1 MVGLRFIAFN
11 SATAHTRPTVVGNTR
26 KLVKTFKFC
35 NFAKVVKRIE
45 NINGEILKWAIT
57 RAGNELEDFLLSN
70 PKVKE
75 WIYGEKKPT
84 IKQLE
89 KFTQK
94 VHVPFGYMFLQE
106 PPEEEIPIPFFRTG
120 KENPLAEKISL
131 NVYHTIQII
140 QERQNWLTEY
150 LEESHCENLDFVGKF
165 NSNTDYKIIV
175 QDIKRTLNLQNN
187 WASNFNTWEETLNFL
202 TIQIEEVGIIVTFN
216 GIVGN
221 NTRRVIKPNECRGFV
236 LVNKKAPFLFVNSAD
251 AKAAQMFTIVH
262 ELAHIWIGE
271 TAGFDNKQMLP
282 ADDPIEILCD
292 KVAAE
297 FLVPE
302 LYFIKKW
309 SETKDYKKLSKIFKV
324 SPIVIGRRAL
334 DLNLINRTTFFNF
347 YNDYIQQLKEKK
359 DQNKTSGGNFYATA
373 KKRVSLR
380 FASYVN
386 NAVNNNS
393 LLYRDAYRLT
403 SLKGNT
409 YNKFI
414 NEYLY
419 QL

>member
-1 MVGLRFIAFN
+1 M
-11 SATAHTRPTVVGNTR
+11 
-26 KLVKTFKFC
+26 
-35 NFAKVVKRIE
+35 VKRLE

-57 RAGNELEDFLLSN
+57 RAGNELDDFFISN
-70 PKVKE
+70 PDVKE
-75 WIYGEKKPT
+75 WIDGTKFPT

-94 VHVPFGYMFLQE
+94 VHVPFGYMFLE
-106 PPEEEIPIPFFRTG
+106 KPPKEEIPIPFFRTG
-120 KENPLAEKISL
+120 KENPLADKVSL

-150 LEESHCENLDFVGKF
+150 LEKSDYEDLDFVGKF
-165 NSNTDYKIIV
+165 DSETNPQIIV
-175 QDIKRTLNLQNN
+175 RDIRRTLNLQND
-187 WASNFNTWEETLNFL
+187 WASKFNTWEETLNFL
-202 TIQIEEVGIIVTFN
+202 TTQIEEIGIVVTFN

-221 NTRRVIKPNECRGFV
+221 NTRRVIKPSECRGFV
-236 LVNKKAPFLFVNSAD
+236 LVNKKAPFLFVNATD
-251 AKAAQMFTIVH
+251 AKAAQMFTLIH

-282 ADDPIEILCD
+282 ADDPIEVLCD

-302 LYFIKKW
+302 RYFISKW
-309 SETKDYKKLSKIFKV
+309 TETNDFKKLSKFFKV

-334 DLNLINRTTFFNF
+334 DLNLINKETFFGF
-347 YNDYIQQLKEKK
+347 YNDYVQQIKTKKER
-359 DQNKTSGGNFYATA
+359 NNNSGGNFYATA
-373 KKRVSLR
+373 KKRISLR
-380 FASYVN
+380 FAGYVN

-403 SLKGNT
+403 SLKGDT

-414 NEYLY
+414 KEHLY